1 VPATN
6 PPSGPVSFV
15 PAGQSVWEVPPSPDN
30 LVGTCNS
37 PTISVPYGLI
47 ALTPNGNTLTLQDQ
61 GVGTYVLNLA
71 SVNNYFYSGPSNL
84 VQGQTTLNLTFLSS
98 TQWQMQS
105 ITVLE
110 SDPACQHV
118 HNYLAQFK
126 WVR

>member
-1 VPATN
+1 
-6 PPSGPVSFV
+6 
-15 PAGQSVWEVPPSPDN
+15 
-30 LVGTCNS
+30 
-37 PTISVPYGLI
+37 VPYGLI

-61 GVGTYVLNLA
+61 GVGTYVLNLV
-71 SVNNYFYSGPSNL
+71 STNNYAYSGPSNL
-84 VQGQTTLNLTFLSS
+84 VQGQTTLNLTFLSA

-118 HNYLAQFK
+118 HNYLAEFK